1 MRSLSCIESHYQYR
15 ITIITD
21 RLLIIGKGRG
31 GFIPTSD
38 KGKQEHAGFEV
49 DKQMMSQMGVIK
61 YILGLWEK
69 ETEIRIIIFL
79 F

>member
-61 YILGLWEK
+61 YF
-69 ETEIRIIIFL
+69 RIVGERNRD
-79 F
+79 